1 MDKGM
6 NQFREVQD
14 DLHEAT
20 ELMRD
25 NIEACVNRGEHLEL
39 LVDKSD
45 NLTASARQFQK
56 HSTGLRRAL
65 WWKNAKMLAMV
76 GGSIL
81 AVRPRLLFLCPRR
94 SRRAALCVAGERAR
108 VRVAPRRWF
117 SSSSTLRRA
126 TADTE
131 RLATARFRSR
141 GLHSG

>member
-1 MDKGM
+1 M

-20 ELMRD
+20 ELMRE

-76 GGSIL
+76 GGSLL
-81 AVRPRLLFLCPRR
+81 AVRQNASHSTDFLSASRSAFGRR
-94 SRRAALCVAGERAR
+94 
-108 VRVAPRRWF
+108 
-117 SSSSTLRRA
+117 
-126 TADTE
+126 
-131 RLATARFRSR
+131 
-141 GLHSG
+141 